1 MNKSARGLTLIET
14 LIASSLL
21 FMLFAGVFIILQ
33 MVLRVVGEARIK
45 LVASSLAQER
55 LEIAKNLP
63 YSDVGTVAGI
73 PAGSLLQNETVSV
86 NGQNFEIATSVVYI
100 DDSFDDLSPI
110 DLISTDYKRVR
121 ISVDWDGVFKP
132 KDPLIL
138 LTDIAPLGLESGEN
152 AGTLSIQVFNA
163 LGQPIANAD
172 VSIEADSVSPPV
184 DIDTLTDND
193 GRVILPGA
201 PTCIECYEIE
211 VSKSSYSVDRT
222 YSSAEVANPIKP
234 HLSVLEGE
242 LSHVSFTIDRLSSLT
257 VQAVRSRQAGYGPFQ
272 GVQFVVRGSK
282 IIGTNVLSEPQYK
295 FEDTFVTAALG
306 QRVVSDLEW
315 DTYDV
320 YFPPSSS
327 VDVAGSVPIIPFG
340 ISPNT
345 SKSITLVT
353 EANSTNSLLVAVTD
367 FSNNL
372 LADAEISLFESGSP
386 VATKSSG
393 LVGYG
398 DQGQAYFGNLSVST
412 YDLLVTLD
420 GYEDATGSVS
430 LNGDMKELILL
441 TQN

>member
-1 MNKSARGLTLIET
+1 
-14 LIASSLL
+14 
-21 FMLFAGVFIILQ
+21 MLKT
-33 MVLRVVGEARIK
+33 VGEARIK

-86 NGQNFEIATSVVYI
+86 NGQGFEIATSVVYI

-121 ISVDWDGVFKP
+121 ISVDWDGVFEP
-132 KDPLIL
+132 KDPLIF

-152 AGTLSIQVFNA
+152 AGTLSVQVFNA
-163 LGQPIANAD
+163 LGQPVVNAD

-211 VSKSSYSVDRT
+211 VSKSSYSTDRT
-222 YSSAEVANPIKP
+222 YSSVEVANPAKP
-234 HLSVLEGE
+234 HLSILEGE
-242 LSHVSFTIDRLSSLT
+242 LSHVSFAIDRLSSMT

-272 GVQFVVRGSK
+272 GVQFIVKGSK

-295 FEDTFVTAALG
+295 YEDTFVTAALG

-320 YFPPSSS
+320 YFPSGSS
-327 VDVAGSVPIIPFG
+327 VDVAGSVPLIPFG

-345 SKSITLVT
+345 SRFVTLVT

-372 LADAEISLFESGSP
+372 LADAKISIFEGGSP

-412 YDLLVTLD
+412 YDLLVSLD

-430 LNGDMKELILL
+430 LNGDLKELILL

>member
-21 FMLFAGVFIILQ
+21 FILFAGVFIVLQ
-33 MVLRVVGEARIK
+33 MMLKTVGEARIK

-100 DDSFDDLSPI
+100 DDSFDDLSPV

-121 ISVDWDGVFKP
+121 ISVDWDGVFEP

-152 AGTLSIQVFNA
+152 AGTLSIQVFDA

-193 GRVILPGA
+193 GRIILPGA
-201 PTCIECYEIE
+201 PICIECYEIE
-211 VSKSSYSVDRT
+211 VSRSSYSTDRT
-222 YSSAEVANPIKP
+222 YSSSEVANPAKP
-234 HLSVLEGE
+234 HLSILEGE
-242 LSHVSFTIDRLSSLT
+242 LSHVSFAIDRLSSLT

-272 GVQFVVRGSK
+272 GVQFIVRGSK

-295 FEDTFVTAALG
+295 YEDTFVTAALG
-306 QRVVSDLEW
+306 QRVISDLEW

-320 YFPPSSS
+320 YFPSGSS
-327 VDVAGSVPIIPFG
+327 VDVAGSVPLIPFG

-345 SKSITLVT
+345 SRFVTLVT

-367 FSNNL
+367 FSDNL
-372 LADAEISLFESGSP
+372 LADAEISLFEGGSP

-393 LVGYG
+393 LVGRG

-412 YDLLVTLD
+412 YDLLITLD
-420 GYEDATGSVS
+420 GYENATGSVS
-430 LNGDMKELILL
+430 LNGDLKELILL